1 MSAQYLL
8 PCSCGE
14 KLRVVAAQAG
24 EQVAC
29 SCGKSS
35 SVPTLR
41 ELRKLEPAPP
51 EAGSQVATGW
61 NVWNGLIFSGGAF
74 LCLAAIIGMFYA
86 GVMIFRIEQSGA
98 TEDVSA
104 VINEEEA
111 KRVDELTPEMALSL
125 YDDMRAEGLGHKHEP
140 YWITY
145 RRMAKEQQTLLIAS
159 GICLLAGLAGM
170 VLSSRLRPKVVP

>member
-14 KLRVVAAQAG
+14 KLRIVAAQAG
-24 EQVAC
+24 EQVVC
-29 SCGKSS
+29 TCGKSVP
-35 SVPTLR
+35 VPTLR

-61 NVWNGLIFSGGAF
+61 NAWNGLIFSGGAF
-74 LCLAAIIGMFYA
+74 LCLAAIIGMLYA

-98 TEDVSA
+98 TKDVSA

-111 KRVDELTPEMALSL
+111 KLVDDLTPEMALSL
-125 YDDMRAEGLGHKHEP
+125 YEDMRAEGLGQKHEP

-145 RRMAKEQQTLLIAS
+145 RRMAKEQQALLIAS
-159 GICLLAGLAGM
+159 GICLVAGIAGM
-170 VLSSRLRPKVVP
+170 VLSSRLRPSVQ